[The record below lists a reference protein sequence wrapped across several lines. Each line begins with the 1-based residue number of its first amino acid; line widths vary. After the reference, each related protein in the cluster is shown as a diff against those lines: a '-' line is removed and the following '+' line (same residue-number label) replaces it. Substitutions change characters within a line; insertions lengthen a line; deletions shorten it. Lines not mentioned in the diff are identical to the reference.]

1 MIKLAIISVLG
12 AVALMVIGTRLIT
25 ASIGTVFAIIVF
37 PFYVA
42 FYFLIY
48 LAAFIGIFVEKVK
61 AFVNKPNSKEK
72 KSERRAQHREL
83 ERLGRLKKKD

>member
-1 MIKLAIISVLG
+1 MIKLAVVAVVAVVAAVLLPVLG
-12 AVALMVIGTRLIT
+12 IRLIS
-25 ASIGTVFAIIVF
+25 ASIGSVFAIIVLPF
-37 PFYVA
+37 YAAFYVA

-72 KSERRAQHREL
+72 KLERRAQEK
-83 ERLGRLKKKD
+83 RLAN